1 MNDRIKEA
9 MLVLEH
15 HRALFRYK
23 NAQNERERAVFKEQV
38 KTAEANLRAYEE
50 GLNGKGVQDTQ
61 KADNTG
67 KASPTLC
74 FVRRADKEGR

>member
-1 MNDRIKEA
+1 MNGRIKEA

-38 KTAEANLRAYEE
+38 KTAEENLRAYEE
-50 GLNGKGVQDTQ
+50 GLNDRRVQGNE
-61 KADNTG
+61 KVNNSGEAGSNLRILWKKDNTR
-67 KASPTLC
+67 K
-74 FVRRADKEGR
+74 